1 MVGITKIM
9 ENTKNNKYEEALK
22 HVKKIR
28 GFHRHVIVYF
38 IINIILLFIK
48 RKAILQIFNETTI
61 DDPGFIYWMNV
72 DIIGT
77 PILWGIGLLI
87 HGLYVYRFKFSFF
100 KGWEERK
107 IKELMNKDSEI
118 ESNKWE

>member
-1 MVGITKIM
+1 M
-9 ENTKNNKYEEALK
+9 ENTKYTKYEEALK

-28 GFHRHVIVYF
+28 GFHKHVLVYF
-38 IINIILLFIK
+38 IINIILLVLK
-48 RKAILQIFNETTI
+48 RKAIIFVLNETTI
-61 DDPGFIYWMNV
+61 DDPGFLHWMNV
-72 DIIGT
+72 EIIGT

-87 HGLYVYRFKFSFF
+87 HGLYVYRHKFSFF

-118 ESNKWE
+118 ENKKWE